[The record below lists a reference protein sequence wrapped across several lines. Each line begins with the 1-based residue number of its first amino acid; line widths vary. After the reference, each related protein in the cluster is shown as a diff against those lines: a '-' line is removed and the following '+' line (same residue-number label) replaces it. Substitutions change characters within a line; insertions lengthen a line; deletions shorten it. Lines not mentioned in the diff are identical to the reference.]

1 MIQYRNDDSR
11 TKRTVPI
18 SPCDIYPETFPASP
32 TSWILCRVPKCCFE
46 YSFMHRLFDA
56 ARLHS
61 EHRNSHLRKMIAY
74 FSPALST
81 CCADVGEGGEISRLV
96 VLEIK
101 YRAQWDSSGSLGA
114 LFISGSVTGLLCLQL
129 PELLVHFERGSAGFL
144 KLYAEL
150 WDFWKQM
157 RTFCPHLGFFFAGW
171 AEQKWAVA
179 TIRSPWLYKWFI
191 CEKTIFLPMG

>member
-11 TKRTVPI
+11 TKHTVPI

-81 CCADVGEGGEISRLV
+81 CCADGGEGGEISCLV

-101 YRAQWDSSGSLGA
+101 YRAQWDASGSLGA
-114 LFISGSVTGLLCLQL
+114 LFISGRSQVCCVCSCLKSWYILSVDQQVSLSFTQSCETSEDRWEHFVLILDFF
-129 PELLVHFERGSAGFL
+129 LLVGLNRNGL
-144 KLYAEL
+144 
-150 WDFWKQM
+150 
-157 RTFCPHLGFFFAGW
+157 
-171 AEQKWAVA
+171 
-179 TIRSPWLYKWFI
+179 
-191 CEKTIFLPMG
+191 